1 MSEDNPAVAIKDDEL
16 MKTKSLAVLLWHCQ
30 VWKTD
35 YKSIITKTQIFC
47 QYESL
52 NLHRKVGSFEYGL
65 KNTGYETTC
74 MPSETVDF
82 SGQYISSPDLL
93 MLNSQL
99 MITDNSYR
107 TLGLFHLWHWIFYSP
122 ALMVWWEF
130 EKLSVK

>member
-1 MSEDNPAVAIKDDEL
+1 MLSEQYLVSSYLLSEDKPAVAIKDDEL

-30 VWKTD
+30 VWERAV
-35 YKSIITKTQIFC
+35 YKSLITETQIYC

-65 KNTGYETTC
+65 KNTGYETAC

-93 MLNSQL
+93 MLSSQL
-99 MITDNSYR
+99 TITDN
-107 TLGLFHLWHWIFYSP
+107 FMEH
-122 ALMVWWEF
+122 
-130 EKLSVK
+130 